1 MRAAIRVIVAPRRN
15 VRRAPGARG
24 AESGVRYARVMQKVL
39 VSACLL
45 GAKVRYHGGDA
56 RLQHPILRRWQ
67 EEGRLVAV
75 CPERDGGLPT
85 PRPPAEIVGDE
96 GGRGVLKRIAL
107 VRTREGLDVTAAFV
121 HGAEEALA
129 AARAQRIRVAVLK
142 DGSPSCGSTFAYDG
156 SFTGTRRA
164 ARGVTAALLEEHG
177 IRVFSDAQ
185 IDAADAWL
193 RAGEV
198 IS

>member
-1 MRAAIRVIVAPRRN
+1 M
-15 VRRAPGARG
+15 
-24 AESGVRYARVMQKVL
+24 EKVL

-56 RLQHPILRRWQ
+56 RSEHPILRRWQ

-85 PRPPAEIVGDE
+85 PRPPAEIVGGD
-96 GGRGVLKRIAL
+96 GGRGVLNRIAL
-107 VRTREGLDVTAAFV
+107 VRTREGRDVTPAFV

-142 DGSPSCGSTFAYDG
+142 DGSPSCGSTFTYDG
-156 SFTGTRRA
+156 TFTG
-164 ARGVTAALLEEHG
+164 ARHSVPGVTAALLEQHG
-177 IRVFSDAQ
+177 IRVFSDTQ

-193 RAGEV
+193 RRPAK
-198 IS
+198 